1 MSIDQR
7 LSRLA
12 PALTAQERA
21 ILILEAWK
29 DGRPEEPVWRYA
41 QSQAFIR
48 YIDLMDVVTRD
59 PGDEEL
65 AEMREWVASI
75 PNP

>member
-1 MSIDQR
+1 M
-7 LSRLA
+7 
-12 PALTAQERA
+12 PQE
-21 ILILEAWK
+21 
-29 DGRPEEPVWRYA
+29 